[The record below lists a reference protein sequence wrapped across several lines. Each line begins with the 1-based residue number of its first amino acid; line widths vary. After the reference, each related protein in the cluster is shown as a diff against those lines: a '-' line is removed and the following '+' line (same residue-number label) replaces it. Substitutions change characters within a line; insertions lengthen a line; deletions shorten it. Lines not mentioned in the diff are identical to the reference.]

1 MIKAII
7 FDLDGVISDTQRL
20 HASIEVSLLKKYGI
34 DMDPEELTANYA
46 GIADEE
52 FFIKIFEDYGITADA
67 KDVIGEKWDKMM
79 PLAVNNILP
88 IPGAIKIIN
97 DLKEAGFKLG
107 VASSAPIKFIELVL
121 KELKLKDKFQAI
133 TSVEDVRHSK
143 PDPEIFLLTA
153 QRLNANPEECVVI
166 EDAESG
172 MTAAKKAGMKCIG
185 LVKKNDKKYPADLIV
200 TTLKNLTAGEIINLQ
215 QFPHL

>member
-7 FDLDGVISDTQRL
+7 FDMDGVISDTQRL
-20 HASIEVSLLKKYGI
+20 HASIEISLLKKHGI
-34 DMDPEELTANYA
+34 DISPEELTTNYA
-46 GIADEE
+46 GISDKE
-52 FFIKIFEDYGITADA
+52 FFTKIFEVCGVTTDV
-67 KDVIGEKWDKMM
+67 KDVIKEKWDKMM

-121 KELKLKDKFQAI
+121 KELGLKDKFQAV
-133 TSVEDVRHSK
+133 TSVEDVEYSK
-143 PDPEIFLLTA
+143 PNPEIFLLTA
-153 QRLNANPEECVVI
+153 KKLNVNPKDCVVI

-172 MTAAKKAGMKCIG
+172 MIAAKKAGMKCIG
-185 LVKKNDKKYPADLIV
+185 LVNKNDEKYHADLLI
-200 TTLKNLTAGEIINLQ
+200 TSLENLTVEEIINL
-215 QFPHL
+215 